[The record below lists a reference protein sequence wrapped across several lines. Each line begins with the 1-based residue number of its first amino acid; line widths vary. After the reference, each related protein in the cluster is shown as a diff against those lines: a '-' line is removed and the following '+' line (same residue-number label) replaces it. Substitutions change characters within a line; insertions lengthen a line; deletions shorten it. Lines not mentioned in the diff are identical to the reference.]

1 MGVMDQK
8 ASLLLLCALS
18 SSQVRSHAPGDGGEG
33 TGEFWKRASEQVFKR
48 SSNGDGTSDAL
59 KPPFARVVLEL
70 NRLEGM
76 DTMKRGLASLIRP
89 RFGKRN
95 FSSFRMS
102 NRVAAVPEPLHG
114 GAAFDGDSELANLIG
129 LRERLGNEVAVRE
142 MLGKRSAPSV
152 GDKVVFEQPKL
163 LLL

>member
-18 SSQVRSHAPGDGGEG
+18 SSQVLSHAPGDGGEG
-33 TGEFWKRASEQVFKR
+33 SGEFWKRASEQVFKR
-48 SSNGDGTSDAL
+48 SSNGDGTSDVL
-59 KPPFARVVLEL
+59 KPPFDRVVLEL

-102 NRVAAVPEPLHG
+102 NRVA
-114 GAAFDGDSELANLIG
+114 GAKPSPVVKQCNQSLEQMFGHKDSTGEVTNMYLIQ
-129 LRERLGNEVAVRE
+129 
-142 MLGKRSAPSV
+142 KQIS
-152 GDKVVFEQPKL
+152 
-163 LLL
+163 